1 MHSLRASTEME
12 QHLFGPV
19 SVQDR
24 VRAERMAQEAKQGRF
39 KRQPLP
45 GRDYAE
51 KPQERTSLII
61 DRQCP
66 RGASASYGNHVVSA
80 GLLSESRNKQ
90 GRGLYRAEIAGIKA
104 RYARVS
110 YVDRGEFDISEEQYR
125 AEGHKPDFDDLLSR
139 EEYDTANRPGARDRL
154 ERGG

>member
-1 MHSLRASTEME
+1 
-12 QHLFGPV
+12 
-19 SVQDR
+19 
-24 VRAERMAQEAKQGRF
+24 MAQEAKQRRF
-39 KRQPLP
+39 KRQPLS

-80 GLLSESRNKQ
+80 GLVSESRNKQ
-90 GRGLYRAEIAGIKA
+90 GWGLYRAEIAGIKA

-110 YVDRGEFDISEEQYR
+110 YVDRGEFDVSEERYR

-139 EEYDTANRPGARDRL
+139 EEYDTANRPGARGVALTAAVKLR
-154 ERGG
+154 